1 MICAFDIG
9 GSKIA
14 CGSVEGAGDV
24 GACVRIETPTR
35 DYQAFLS
42 AVADQVPNDARA
54 LGLSI
59 AGLVDPNQGSVR
71 AANIPCLSGKP
82 LRDDLTGLIGKPVF
96 LTNDAKAFGL
106 AEAHNGA
113 GVGHSSVLALIPR
126 TGIGGA
132 IVLDG
137 RILEGRT
144 MVAGEW
150 GHGPAGA
157 MRTGKVLPRW
167 TCGCGEIG
175 CVDLFGGAR
184 GLERLHGFLAGE
196 DKSSFD
202 ILDGWCAGESAA
214 LDTVDLYLDI
224 VCGALANLVNTVDPS
239 IIVLGG
245 GLVSDTSLVSAL
257 HTEMWFRILAPKHAP
272 RFAKASVGANS
283 AIIGAAIFSRE
294 RLSLLKSEVNT
305 A

>member
-14 CGSVEGAGDV
+14 CGSVDGAGDV
-24 GACVRIETPTR
+24 GACVRIETPTL
-35 DYQAFLS
+35 DYQDFLS
-42 AVADQVPNDARA
+42 AVADQVPHDARA

-96 LTNDAKAFGL
+96 LINDAKAFGL

-113 GVGHSSVLALIPR
+113 GVGHSSVLALILG

-157 MRTGKVLPRW
+157 LRTGKVLPRW
-167 TCGCGEIG
+167 TCGCGQIG
-175 CVDLFGGAR
+175 CVDLFG
-184 GLERLHGFLAGE
+184 
-196 DKSSFD
+196 
-202 ILDGWCAGESAA
+202 
-214 LDTVDLYLDI
+214 
-224 VCGALANLVNTVDPS
+224 GALANLVNTVDPS

-257 HTEMWFRILAPKHAP
+257 HTEMRSRILAPKHAP
-272 RFAKASVGANS
+272 RFAKASIGANS
-283 AIIGAAIFSRE
+283 AIIGAAIFARE